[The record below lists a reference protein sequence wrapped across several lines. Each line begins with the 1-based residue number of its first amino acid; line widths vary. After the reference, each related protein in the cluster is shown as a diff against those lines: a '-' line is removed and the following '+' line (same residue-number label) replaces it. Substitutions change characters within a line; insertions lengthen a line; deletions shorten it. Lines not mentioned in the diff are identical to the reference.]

1 MINKAVL
8 AVYGAYLTAMSK
20 LRSFEDEEDGMET
33 IETVILIA
41 VAVIIAGF
49 IVNILTDNFNDSGQ
63 GLIAYIFSKIAEKLE
78 IMFSKSP

>member
-41 VAVIIAGF
+41 VAVIIAGV
-49 IVNILTDNFNDSGQ
+49 IVNVLTKDFNGSDK
-63 GLIAYIFSKIAEKLE
+63 GLIGYVFSKIAEKLE
-78 IMFSKSP
+78 ALFSSGT